1 MSLGMTGGPRLP
13 IPKFKN
19 LPKRQEKE
27 TGNPANS
34 DSGNL
39 TTPKIK
45 TRIYE
50 HVRTQSK
57 ERAAKRQD
65 NKLKI

>member
-27 TGNPANS
+27 IGNPANS

-39 TTPKIK
+39 ITTKIK
-45 TRIYE
+45 IKIYE

-65 NKLKI
+65 NN